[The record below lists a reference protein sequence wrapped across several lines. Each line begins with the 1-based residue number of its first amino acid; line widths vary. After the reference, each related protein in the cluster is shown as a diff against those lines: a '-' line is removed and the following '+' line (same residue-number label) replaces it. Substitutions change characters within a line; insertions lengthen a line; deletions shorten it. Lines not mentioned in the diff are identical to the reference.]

1 MDMPATETLKVRVA
15 GDAKRRFG
23 TLAQRCEISTS
34 ALLRR
39 LIDDLLAS
47 EHEPPVLKLPK
58 ADASLFQVKADRL
71 TIRLLAA
78 DRQALQSFARARSLR
93 ETTYLAMLIRSHVR
107 LATPLP
113 RAALH
118 ALRESAIEL
127 RTVST
132 RLDLL
137 YRVSKGGATAGYM
150 PLAEARTVISACERL
165 RDRTSAFIKANIQS
179 WEAGH
184 AQAARYLGAR
194 GGPVARD
201 PELLGA

>member
-1 MDMPATETLKVRVA
+1 MPATVTLKVRVTA
-15 GDAKRRFG
+15 DVKQRFEA
-23 TLAQRCEISTS
+23 LAEQREISVS
-34 ALLRR
+34 DLLRR

-47 EHEPPVLKLPK
+47 EYGPSAVKMPR
-58 ADASLFQVKADRL
+58 ADASLQQVKADRL

-107 LATPLP
+107 SATPLP

-127 RTVST
+127 RTVSR

-137 YRVSKGGATAGYM
+137 CRVSKGDAPGGSVT
-150 PLAEARTVISACERL
+150 LSEARTVISACERL

-184 AQAARYLGAR
+184 AQAAR
-194 GGPVARD
+194 
-201 PELLGA
+201 